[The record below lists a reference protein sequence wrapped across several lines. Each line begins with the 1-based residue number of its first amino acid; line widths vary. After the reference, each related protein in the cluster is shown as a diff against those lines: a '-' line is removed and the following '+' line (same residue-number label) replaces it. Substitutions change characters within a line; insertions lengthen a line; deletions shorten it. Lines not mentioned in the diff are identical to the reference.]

1 MVSPLKMRPFWVSP
15 LLPRGTSQPLFFTVT
30 RPATRPARQLGKH
43 HSAHLHFHIMDASL
57 PLGAD
62 RNLPHV
68 FDSFRYQGR
77 IGDDLMPVLLD
88 TPEQR
93 EIIRCLKRYS

>member
-1 MVSPLKMRPFWVSP
+1 
-15 LLPRGTSQPLFFTVT
+15 
-30 RPATRPARQLGKH
+30 
-43 HSAHLHFHIMDASL
+43 MDASL

-62 RNLPHV
+62 RNLPYV

>member
-1 MVSPLKMRPFWVSP
+1 
-15 LLPRGTSQPLFFTVT
+15 
-30 RPATRPARQLGKH
+30 
-43 HSAHLHFHIMDASL
+43 MDASL